1 MSETNELYTS
11 VAYIKNKVDTLEKI
25 ELLRLRSD
33 NVLKQRYLDILSNAN
48 FRAVYKAVDGEKSQK
63 EIATEIGKS
72 EASISGY
79 IKSLVEEGLLE
90 LIGITSKGRIYN
102 HTIVEQAYHLKRQL

>member
-33 NVLKQRYLDILSNAN
+33 NVLKQRYLDILANAP
-48 FRAVYKAVDGEKSQK
+48 AK
-63 EIATEIGKS
+63 
-72 EASISGY
+72 
-79 IKSLVEEGLLE
+79 
-90 LIGITSKGRIYN
+90 
-102 HTIVEQAYHLKRQL
+102 